1 MNRARVLRPVAL
13 LGSVVPMKLI
23 LAALAFSTAIAAA
36 APVTDAAAFAKLKTL
51 SGTWDGP
58 VMPGMGKL
66 RTSYRTIA
74 AGSAVLETCF
84 PGTKNEMVS
93 LYTLNSRG
101 HLVMTHYGMLGNQPR
116 AVFDPQ
122 RSTESTLVFKADG
135 GENIKRTGMHMSGMK
150 IGFAGANKLVC
161 ACESVKDGKSQ
172 GEHSSTLRRV
182 E

>member
-1 MNRARVLRPVAL
+1 MNRSRVLRPVAL
-13 LGSVVPMKLI
+13 RGSFPRMKLAI
-23 LAALAFSTAIAAA
+23 LALVLTTAIAAA

-101 HLVMTHYGMLGNQPR
+101 HLVMTHYCMLGNQPR
-116 AVFDPQ
+116 AILDTKN
-122 RSTESTLVFKADG
+122 STDSLLVFKADG

-150 IGFAGANKLVC
+150 LEIASANKIVC
-161 ACESVKDGKSQ
+161 GCQSYKDGKPQ

-182 E
+182 R